1 MKTYEIEAY
10 YEIEDWG
17 GVVHDEVINLIHLL
31 GTLELVDDNYQNYRT
46 GTTKL
51 YHWNVP
57 TQNVAIADNVYAI
70 LINTECIY

>member
-10 YEIEDWG
+10 YNTEDWG
-17 GVVHDEVINLIHLL
+17 GVVNEEVLNLMYLL
-31 GTLELVDDNYQNYRT
+31 GTLELVDENYQTYRT

-57 TQNVAIADNVYAI
+57 SDRVAIADNVYAI